1 MTARPLPSFPLLHP
15 LVPTSTPM
23 PVTTGTAEE
32 NSWSGG
38 EQAGLVFR
46 VIVACQIVSK
56 SAAVAPSHRPGREQ
70 RGDSTEPKKNKGRQ
84 LEVKKLEAPS
94 SPGIQILAEADVMMI
109 FSLSAVSTQDRLAPR
124 CQAKMSQRRG
134 ATQDDAHRPFW

>member
-23 PVTTGTAEE
+23 TVTTGSAEE

-46 VIVACQIVSK
+46 VIVACQIVCQK
-56 SAAVAPSHRPGREQ
+56 SAAVAPNHRPGWDQ
-70 RGDSTEPKKNKGRQ
+70 IGDPGETE
-84 LEVKKLEAPS
+84 EA
-94 SPGIQILAEADVMMI
+94 
-109 FSLSAVSTQDRLAPR
+109 
-124 CQAKMSQRRG
+124 
-134 ATQDDAHRPFW
+134 

>member
-23 PVTTGTAEE
+23 TVTTGSAEE

-46 VIVACQIVSK
+46 VIVACQIVCQK
-56 SAAVAPSHRPGREQ
+56 SAAVAPSHRPGWDQ
-70 RGDSTEPKKNKGRQ
+70 IGDPGEIEGARSEKLKFPSGPGIRILTEP
-84 LEVKKLEAPS
+84 
-94 SPGIQILAEADVMMI
+94 DVMMI
-109 FSLSAVSTQDRLAPR
+109 FSSTVVSTRDRLAPR

-134 ATQDDAHRPFW
+134 ATQD